1 MSRFDISNGLAPIS
15 RIIHGELT
23 TIWIKA
29 QLPATFMRFVM
40 VPTAKWNQVVEIGRP
55 AIFPI
60 VDMVNRT
67 MVKRHSTTIYRTG
80 FVG

>member
-1 MSRFDISNGLAPIS
+1 MSLFDISNGLAPIS

-29 QLPATFMRFVM
+29 QLPATLMGFVVM
-40 VPTAKWNQVVEIGRP
+40 PTAKWNQVVEIGRP
-55 AIFPI
+55 AIFP
-60 VDMVNRT
+60 VVNMVNRA
-67 MVKRHSTTIYRTG
+67 MVERHSTTIYCTG